1 MSKNYK
7 KKNKQEEIIATEGK
21 ELSKKE
27 EYDLNKKKKED
38 AKKKIDSK
46 KKKSSKNKKNNKQ
59 VQTNLGTRIFA
70 IAMLL
75 LMILSVIASA
85 GAYLIG

>member
-7 KKNKQEEIIATEGK
+7 KKNKQAEITTEVK

-27 EYDLNKKKKED
+27 EYDLNKKKKEET
-38 AKKKIDSK
+38 KKKLDSK
-46 KKKSSKNKKNNKQ
+46 KKKHSKNSKKHH
-59 VQTNLGTRIFA
+59 QTNLGTRIFA

-85 GAYLIG
+85 GAYLVG